1 MRTILAIVAA
11 LGAAALVAATA
22 QAHTTH
28 ARASGALVTLRKTA
42 LGSVLVD
49 ARGRT
54 LYLFEKDHNGQ
65 SMCNTAC
72 VAYWPPLVS
81 HNAPRAGTGV
91 TQSLLTLGRAHN
103 GVRQVL
109 YSGHPLY
116 TFVGDKSAG
125 QTAGEGLN
133 NFGAEWYA
141 LAASGRKVEPSK
153 SSDGSSNNAGSSGYG
168 SSGGYSSSG
177 GY

>member
-1 MRTILAIVAA
+1 MRTFLAIVAA
-11 LGAAALVAATA
+11 FGAVALVAATG
-22 QAHTTH
+22 QARTWSHTH

-42 LGSVLVD
+42 LGSVLAD
-49 ARGRT
+49 ARGQT
-54 LYLFEKDHNGQ
+54 LYLFERDHNGL

-81 HNAPRAGTGV
+81 HGAPRAGTGV
-91 TQSLLTLGRAHN
+91 KQSLLTLDRAHN

-116 TFVGDKSAG
+116 TFVGDKRAG

-133 NFGAEWYA
+133 NFGAEWYTV
-141 LAASGRKVEPSK
+141 AASGQKVEASGSPNGSTSGVGPS
-153 SSDGSSNNAGSSGYG
+153 Y
-168 SSGGYSSSG
+168 SGGY
-177 GY
+177 

>member
-1 MRTILAIVAA
+1 VRTILAIVAA
-11 LGAAALVAATA
+11 FGAAALVAATA
-22 QAHTTH
+22 QARTWSHTH
-28 ARASGALVTLRKTA
+28 ARASGALVTLRKTV

-54 LYLFEKDHNGQ
+54 LYLFEKDHNGL
-65 SMCNTAC
+65 SMCNAAC
-72 VAYWPPLVS
+72 VGYWPPLVS
-81 HNAPRAGTGV
+81 HGAPHAGTGV
-91 TQSLLTLGRAHN
+91 KQSLLTLGPAHN

-116 TFVGDKSAG
+116 TFVGDKAAG

-141 LAASGRKVEPSK
+141 VAASGHKVEASGGPNVGPS
-153 SSDGSSNNAGSSGYG
+153 Y
-168 SSGGYSSSG
+168 SGGY
-177 GY
+177 

>member
-11 LGAAALVAATA
+11 FGAAALVAATA
-22 QAHTTH
+22 QARTWSHSD

-54 LYLFEKDHNGQ
+54 LYLFEKDHNGL

-72 VAYWPPLVS
+72 VAYWPPLAS
-81 HNAPRAGTGV
+81 HGAPRAGTGV
-91 TQSLLTLGRAHN
+91 KQSLLTLGRAHN

-116 TFVGDKSAG
+116 TFVGDKRAG

-133 NFGAEWYA
+133 NFGAEWYVV
-141 LAASGRKVEPSK
+141 AASGQKVETSGSPNGSTSGAGPS
-153 SSDGSSNNAGSSGYG
+153 Y
-168 SSGGYSSSG
+168 SGGY
-177 GY
+177 

>member
-11 LGAAALVAATA
+11 FGAVALVAVTA
-22 QAHTTH
+22 QARTWSHTN
-28 ARASGALVTLRKTA
+28 AGASGALVTLRKTA

-54 LYLFEKDHNGQ
+54 LYLFQKDHDGL

-81 HNAPRAGTGV
+81 HGAPRAGTGV
-91 TQSLLTLGRAHN
+91 KQSLLTLGREHN

-116 TFVGDKSAG
+116 TFVGDKGAG

-141 LAASGRKVEPSK
+141 VAASGRKVETNGSTSGVGPS
-153 SSDGSSNNAGSSGYG
+153 Y
-168 SSGGYSSSG
+168 SGGY
-177 GY
+177 